1 MGNINMCKYAT
12 SCCDKTE
19 TPRETYSER
28 IIEIRKG
35 IPKNM
40 PLISEAKPDNKFTNS
55 SQAYDNFC
63 LILKNVLKIQRTY
76 RKYKNK
82 DKSKHKTN
90 ESNSNTGSG
99 NTINITGTTTKGSF
113 TKKVVETVEEANNGT
128 DSRNTNANNNTIVQE
143 QKEKEVNREC
153 TIQEKLSIS
162 QNSSIRN
169 YVTIQSGTSIFSH
182 YSSVSNSNQSLLNT
196 TNFNQGLN
204 AREISGNFTVKP
216 RKGMKFKGN
225 VKKETKQENG
235 FGIVTWEDGSKF
247 YSNFSNN
254 HAKGIS
260 RFYNA
265 ANKSVFCGFYDNNIP
280 CGYGIFNSIIHQV
293 AFEGNWGKK
302 ELVGIGTEIWN
313 DETYYQGEF
322 LDSMKHG
329 IGLYRWPDG
338 TIYQGEWKKNSMT
351 GFGLI
356 LFSDEKAYA
365 GELINGKMN
374 GYGEFTWKNGNFY
387 AGYYEN
393 DKKSGLGV
401 FIWTRKPLNAY
412 IGFWTEG
419 KQNGVGIS
427 VNGEKVKYA
436 LWKEGR
442 RDITLQGFWEI
453 GKYLKND
460 QVKYSN
466 FLQRDISFIL
476 SAFQISY

>member
-35 IPKNM
+35 IPKNV
-40 PLISEAKPDNKFTNS
+40 PLISEGKPDNKFVNS
-55 SQAYDNFC
+55 FQAYDNFC

-76 RKYKNK
+76 RRYKIK
-82 DKSKHKTN
+82 EKSKHKTN

-99 NTINITGTTTKGSF
+99 NTINVTDSTTKGSLN
-113 TKKVVETVEEANNGT
+113 KKVMGAVEEANDGT
-128 DSRNTNANNNTIVQE
+128 DRRNTNTNNNTTDQE
-143 QKEKEVNREC
+143 QKEKEVNKEC
-153 TIQEKLSIS
+153 TLQEKMPIS
-162 QNSSIRN
+162 RENTIKN
-169 YVTIQSGTSIFSH
+169 YVTIQSGSSIFSH
-182 YSSVSNSNQSLLNT
+182 YSSLSNSNQSLLNIAS
-196 TNFNQGLN
+196 FSQGLN
-204 AREISGNFTVKP
+204 AREINGNFTIKP
-216 RKGMKFKGN
+216 RKGLKFRGNIKKGS
-225 VKKETKQENG
+225 KQKNG

-247 YSNFSNN
+247 FSSFLNN

-260 RFYNA
+260 RFYNS
-265 ANKSVFCGFYDNNIP
+265 ANKTEFCGFYENNIP
-280 CGYGIFNSIIHQV
+280 CGYGVFSSLLHQV
-293 AFEGNWGKK
+293 TFEGNWGKK
-302 ELVGIGTEIWN
+302 ELVGIGIEKWK

-322 LDSMKHG
+322 LGSMKHG

-351 GFGLI
+351 GFGII

-365 GELINGKMN
+365 GEVINGKMN

-393 DKKSGLGV
+393 DKKNGLGM
-401 FIWTRKPLNAY
+401 FIWTRNPLNAY
-412 IGFWTEG
+412 IGFWTDG

-427 VNGEKVKYA
+427 INGEKVRYA
-436 LWKEGR
+436 IWKEGR
-442 RDITLQGFWEI
+442 RDIVLQGFWEI
-453 GKYLKND
+453 EKYLKNEHL
-460 QVKYSN
+460 KYSK
-466 FLQRDISFIL
+466 FLQRDISLVL